1 MKISYNWLKEYLSDA
16 PNISNDLPVEEAGKL
31 LTDCGLE
38 VESIEKFESI
48 KGGLEGLVIGE
59 VITKEKHPDAD
70 RLSVTTVDIG
80 TGTLLN
86 IVCGASNVAAGQK
99 VVIATIGAMLYPS
112 VGEPFEIK
120 RSKIRGQLSEG
131 MICAEDEIGLGS
143 SHEGIMVLDAN
154 AKIGAPAK
162 EYFKVEEDYVLEIGL
177 TPNRADAASH
187 VGVARDLVAVFNC
200 NRDLISAKKGGSTD
214 KNIDHKSLNLPDI
227 TSFNI
232 DSTNLE
238 IEVIVEDSVA
248 CPRYSGLTISNITVA
263 ESPEWLKNRLKAI
276 GVRSINNIVDIT
288 NYVLHELGQPM
299 HAFDADK
306 IKGNKIIVKKFN
318 SLDKELN
325 NIRKEIGLPKFKT
338 LDGVEREL
346 SADDLMIC
354 DAEGGI
360 CIAGVFGG
368 IESGVTSST
377 KNIFLES
384 AYFHSTSIRRS
395 SKRHSLKT
403 DATFRFERGTDP
415 NMTVYALKRAAIL
428 IKEIAGGE
436 ISSNIID
443 IYPKKIDNFKVPF
456 SFAHCNRLIGKHID
470 PEIIKDIL
478 KSLGI
483 EIEHEGH
490 DALLLSV
497 PPFKVDVQREQDV
510 IEEVLRIYGYN
521 NVEIP
526 ETLNSSIQFAEK
538 PDKEKI
544 QNTVSELLTNNGFS
558 EMMCLSLT
566 KGDYAKSLQSLDPD
580 RSVAMMNPL
589 SSDLNVLRQT
599 LLFSGLE
606 TIAYNQNRKNADLK
620 LYEFGKTYM
629 AVKGGEAVKPARMD
643 ESLPDLVIQAGI
655 RSGGYIETKHLSV
668 LLTGRKEE
676 ESWNSKREIVNF
688 YTLKGHVVAILE
700 RLGINDVKLSELD
713 NDTFSNGLAFNWNK
727 KTLVEFGSVAR
738 SVLKLMDIR
747 QEVFY
752 ADFNWDLIIDAVKKT
767 SVMYTEVPKFP
778 EVRRDLALLID
789 KAIQF
794 EQLEQLAYQSE
805 KSILKNV
812 NLFDV
817 YEGDKLPAGK
827 KSYALSFTLQDETA
841 TLTDK
846 QIDKIMEKLIK
857 TYQEKAGA
865 EIR

>member
-1 MKISYNWLKEYLSDA
+1 MKISYNWLKEYFSADADASDDLS
-16 PNISNDLPVEEAGKL
+16 VEEAGKL

-38 VESIEKFESI
+38 VENIEK
-48 KGGLEGLVIGE
+48 
-59 VITKEKHPDAD
+59 
-70 RLSVTTVDIG
+70 VD
-80 TGTLLN
+80 N
-86 IVCGASNVAAGQK
+86 
-99 VVIATIGAMLYPS
+99 
-112 VGEPFEIK
+112 
-120 RSKIRGQLSEG
+120 
-131 MICAEDEIGLGS
+131 D
-143 SHEGIMVLDAN
+143 H
-154 AKIGAPAK
+154 
-162 EYFKVEEDYVLEIGL
+162 VLEIGL

-187 VGVARDLVAVFNC
+187 VGVARDLVAVYNC
-200 NRDLISAKKGGSTD
+200 NLDLESAKKDGAINTHT
-214 KNIDHKSLNLPDI
+214 NHKSLILPSV
-227 TSFNI
+227 TSFDV

-263 ESPEWLKNRLKAI
+263 ESPEWLKNRLKTI
-276 GVRSINNIVDIT
+276 GVRSINNIVDIS

-299 HAFDADK
+299 HAFDMDK
-306 IKGNKIIVKKFN
+306 IKGKKVIVRKL
-318 SLDKELN
+318 SDKT
-325 NIRKEIGLPKFKT
+325 KFKT
-338 LDGVEREL
+338 LDGIEREL
-346 SADDLMIC
+346 SSDDLMIC
-354 DAEGGI
+354 DAEGGM
-360 CIAGVFGG
+360 CIAGVYGG

-384 AYFHSTSIRRS
+384 AYFNSTSIRKS

-415 NMTVYALKRAAIL
+415 NITVYALKRAALL

-436 ISSNIID
+436 ISSNIVD

-456 SFAHCNRLIGKHID
+456 SFTHCNRLIGKHID
-470 PEIIKDIL
+470 LEIIKNIL

-521 NVEIP
+521 NIEIP
-526 ETLNSSIQFAEK
+526 ETLNSSVQFAEK

-544 QNTVSELLTNNGFS
+544 QNVVSELLTNTGFS

-566 KGDYAKSLQSLDPD
+566 KADYAKSLQSLNPD
-580 RSVAMMNPL
+580 RSVTMMNPL

-599 LLFSGLE
+599 LLFGGLE
-606 TIAYNQNRKNADLK
+606 TIVYNQNRKNVDLK

-629 AVKGGEAVKPARMD
+629 AIKNGEATKYV
-643 ESLPDLVIQAGI
+643 
-655 RSGGYIETKHLSV
+655 ETKHLS
-668 LLTGRKEE
+668 LFLTGRKEE
-676 ESWNSKREIVNF
+676 ESWNSKKDAVDF
-688 YTLKGHVVAILE
+688 YTLKGYVTAILE
-700 RLGINDVKLSELD
+700 RLGINDLKFSELN
-713 NDTFSNGLAFNWNK
+713 NDAFSTGLTSSNNK
-727 KTLVEFGSVAR
+727 KILVEFGSISK
-738 SVLKLMDIR
+738 SVLKLTDIK

-752 ADFNWDLIIDAVKKT
+752 ADFNWDLIIDAVKQIN
-767 SVMYTEVPKFP
+767 VMYSEVPKFP

-805 KSILKNV
+805 KKILKNV

-827 KSYALSFTLQDETA
+827 KSYALSFILQDETA

-857 TYQEKAGA
+857 TYQDKAGA

>member
-1 MKISYNWLKEYLSDA
+1 MKISYNWLKEYLSADA
-16 PNISNDLPVEEAGKL
+16 SDALSVEEAGKL

-38 VESIEKFESI
+38 VESIEKFESV
-48 KGGLEGLVIGE
+48 KGGLQGFVIGE

-70 RLSVTTVDIG
+70 RLSVTTVDVG

-120 RSKIRGQLSEG
+120 KSKIRGQLSEG
-131 MICAEDEIGLGS
+131 MICAEDEIGLGT

-154 AKIGAPAK
+154 AKIGTPADH
-162 EYFKVEEDYVLEIGL
+162 YFKVDTDQVLEIGL

-187 VGVARDLVAVFNC
+187 VGVARDLIAVLNC
-200 NRDLISAKKGGSTD
+200 NMDLRSEKKDGSSTTE
-214 KNIDHKSLNLPDI
+214 HRSLILPSVDQ
-227 TSFNI
+227 FNV
-232 DSTNLE
+232 DSTKLE
-238 IEVIVEDSVA
+238 IEVSVEDSAA
-248 CPRYSGLTISNITVA
+248 CPRYSGLTISNITVT

-288 NYVLHELGQPM
+288 NYVLHEIGQPM

-306 IKGNKIIVKKFN
+306 IKGNKVVVKK
-318 SLDKELN
+318 LADKS
-325 NIRKEIGLPKFKT
+325 KFKT

-346 SADDLMIC
+346 SSDDLMIC
-354 DAEGGI
+354 DAEGGM

-368 IESGVTSST
+368 IASGVTSTT

-384 AYFHSTSIRRS
+384 AYFNSTSIRRT

-415 NMTVYALKRAAIL
+415 NMTVYALKRAALL

-436 ISSNIID
+436 ISSNITD
-443 IYPKKIDNFKVPF
+443 IYPKKIEHFKVPF
-456 SFAHCNRLIGKHID
+456 SFAKCDRLIGKHID
-470 PEIIKDIL
+470 LEIIKNIL
-478 KSLGI
+478 KSLNI

-521 NVEIP
+521 NIEIP
-526 ETLNSSIQFAEK
+526 ETLNSSIQFAEI
-538 PDKEKI
+538 PDKEKV
-544 QNTVSELLTNNGFS
+544 QNVVSELLSNTGFS

-566 KGDYAKSLQSLDPD
+566 KGEYASKLESLSTD

-589 SSDLNVLRQT
+589 STDLNVLRQT

-606 TIAYNQNRKNADLK
+606 TVAYNQNRKNADLK

-629 AVKGGEAVKPARMD
+629 AVKSGEASKYV
-643 ESLPDLVIQAGI
+643 
-655 RSGGYIETKHLSV
+655 ETKHLS
-668 LLTGRKEE
+668 LFITGRKEE
-676 ESWNSKREIVNF
+676 ESWNSKKEPVNF
-688 YTLKGHVVAILE
+688 YTLKGSVTAILE
-700 RLGINDVKLSELD
+700 RLGINDIKLAELN
-713 NDTFSNGLAFNWNK
+713 NDTFSNGLTFNWNK
-727 KTLVEFGSVAR
+727 KTLVEFGTVSK
-738 SVLKLMDIR
+738 SVLKLMDIK
-747 QEVFY
+747 QEVLY
-752 ADFNWDLIIDAVKKT
+752 ADFNWDLILEAVKK
-767 SVMYTEVPKFP
+767 SNVMYTEVPKFP

-805 KSILKNV
+805 KSMLKNV

-846 QIDKIMEKLIK
+846 QIDKIMEKLMK